1 MKIRI
6 SYRKEGKLEFLR
18 YVDYPNIEMARRFTV
33 LSISEKEKVGSKV
46 NLVFEYQELIDAQNL
61 TFQGRTGASRRMIL
75 FMNNC
80 PSFKVIRQPYFKSG
94 EYPNL
99 FQAEYLENEVIINL
113 EKNSNYYQGSIVCHI
128 KLR

>member
-18 YVDYPNIEMARRFTV
+18 YVEYPNLEMARRFIV
-33 LSISEKEKVGSKV
+33 LSTDEVTKVHSKV
-46 NLVFEYQELIDAQNL
+46 NLILEYQELIDAQQL

-99 FQAEYLENEVIINL
+99 FQAEYLENEIIINL
-113 EKNSNYYQGSIVCHI
+113 EKNKNYYQGSQVCHI
-128 KLR
+128 TLR

>member
-1 MKIRI
+1 MKIRV
-6 SYRKEGKLEFLR
+6 SYRKVGKLEFLR
-18 YVDYPNIEMARRFTV
+18 FVEYSNLAMARQFIILTPGEV
-33 LSISEKEKVGSKV
+33 LKVHSKV
-46 NLVFEYQELIDAQNL
+46 NLVLEYQELIDAQQL
-61 TFQGRTGASRRMIL
+61 TFQGRTGASRRMVL

-99 FQAEYLENEVIINL
+99 FQAEYLENEIIINL
-113 EKNSNYYQGSIVCHI
+113 EKNKNYYQGSIVCHI

>member
-1 MKIRI
+1 MKIKV

-18 YVDYPNIEMARRFTV
+18 FVEYSNLAMARQFIILTPEEV
-33 LSISEKEKVGSKV
+33 LKVHSKV
-46 NLVFEYQELIDAQNL
+46 NLILEYQELIDAQQL

-94 EYPNL
+94 EYPKL
-99 FQAEYLENEVIINL
+99 FQAEYLENEIIINL
-113 EKNSNYYQGSIVCHI
+113 EKNKNYYQGSIVCHI

>member
-6 SYRKEGKLEFLR
+6 SYRANGKLEFMR
-18 YVDYPNIEMARRFTV
+18 YVDYLSIEMARRFVV

-46 NLVFEYQELIDAQNL
+46 NLVFEYQELIEAQEL

-80 PSFKVIRQPYFKSG
+80 PSFKVVRQPYFKSG
-94 EYPNL
+94 NYPEL
-99 FQAEYLENEVIINL
+99 FQAEYLYNEVIINL
-113 EKNSNYYQGSIVCHI
+113 EKNQNYYQGSQVCHI
-128 KLR
+128 TLR